1 MIRIVLLA
9 VLGVVLVALT
19 VIGLWPG
26 TPNSRS
32 FLLAIVLAGFQLSV
46 LIYFLPGWI
55 ESLRRP
61 KQTAREIQ
69 EWSSMRKDPREFGVR
84 RRSRHRR
91 KSRVFVPRPGLGGGS
106 VVGAGRPRVRQAS
119 LRRQEELRVK
129 QGRGD
134 AARRRVHA
142 SSRRADVSQAESLS
156 SSGTGRRRR
165 PNQPSIRRTRSA
177 QICQENEERMVQLRI
192 EQSMQYAAEDDR
204 LAKHISETA
213 GERRKR
219 IRLRKRKERFWRELD
234 WGSGPC

>member
-1 MIRIVLLA
+1 MVRIVLLA

-55 ESLRRP
+55 EDLRRP

-69 EWSSMRKDPREFGVR
+69 EWTSMRKDPREFGVR
-84 RRSRHRR
+84 RRSRPQR
-91 KSRVFVPRPGLGGGS
+91 KSRVFEPRPGLGGGS
-106 VVGAGRPRVRQAS
+106 VVGAGRPRVRQTS

-134 AARRRVHA
+134 AARRREHA
-142 SSRRADVSQAESLS
+142 SSRRAHVSRAESLM
-156 SSGTGRRRR
+156 SSGTRRRKR
-165 PNQPSIRRTRSA
+165 LNQPSIRRTRPG
-177 QICQENEERMVQLRI
+177 QICQANEERMVQLRI
-192 EQSMQYAAEDDR
+192 EQSMRYAAEDDP
-204 LAKHISETA
+204 LDNHVSETA
-213 GERRKR
+213 GERRKQA
-219 IRLRKRKERFWRELD
+219 RLRKRKERFWRELD